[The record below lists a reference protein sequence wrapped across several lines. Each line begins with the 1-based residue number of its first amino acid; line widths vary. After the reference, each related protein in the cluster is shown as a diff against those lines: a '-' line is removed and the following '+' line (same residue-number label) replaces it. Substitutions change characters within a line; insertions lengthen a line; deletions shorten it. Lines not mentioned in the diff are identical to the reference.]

1 MKLLYYVKTMDGAGK
16 KLHSVI
22 QSLFHLLPIEILR
35 TIESLNRRLRQPVN
49 NFNIAVLL
57 ASSKEDLLDLLAI
70 RDLFWNLRII
80 LIIPDRKSETVAMG
94 HMLRPRFLS
103 YADGN
108 FKDVDAVLK
117 KMLERSGLRRATS
130 KEQQEHGQHS
140 DY

>member
-57 ASSKEDLLDLLAI
+57 ASSKEDLLDLPAL

-103 YADGN
+103 YADGDFN
-108 FKDVDAVLK
+108 DVAAVLE
-117 KMLERSGLRRATS
+117 KMLKL
-130 KEQQEHGQHS
+130 
-140 DY
+140 